1 MKSSIRSSLKRRPE
15 NLERN
20 AFVTQRFPKTQLK
33 LSMSADGK
41 ILGDWNAESVQ
52 SFLASDTVEELLLTL
67 VPVIL
72 GGKKMSL
79 SGLPGNF
86 LPQDLAFNLKK
97 INKVQGESGA
107 MQLHY
112 VRNRRKK
119 S

>member
-1 MKSSIRSSLKRRPE
+1 M
-15 NLERN
+15 
-20 AFVTQRFPKTQLK
+20 TQRFPKTQLK

-41 ILGDWNAESVQ
+41 ILGDWNVESVR
-52 SFLASDTVEELLLTL
+52 SFLASETVEELLVTI

-79 SGLPGNF
+79 SGLPGDF
-86 LPQDLAFNLKK
+86 LPQDIAFNLKK
-97 INKVQGESGA
+97 MNKVEGESGA